1 MNSTDL
7 DTHRDEYKATIG
19 KLIEE
24 YGDASSMPTEEHYLA
39 GERLRAAYS
48 IFANPDVAV
57 AQVFK
62 TYSIDTRVWH
72 YYVDVDDAE
81 SMKIERRMT
90 RADKIASVMKWAAE
104 NVGTQITL
112 EKLIDTGGIAYSM
125 AKKITED
132 RPDVFRKIK
141 RGLFE
146 IRDPKADREAD
157 KEAAAKKASED
168 AAASEGDK

>member
-1 MNSTDL
+1 MNNIDL
-7 DTHRDEYKATIG
+7 DTHRSDYKSSVER
-19 KLIEE
+19 LIEE
-24 YGDASSMPTEEHYLA
+24 YGNASSVPYEDQYLA
-39 GERLRAAYS
+39 GEKLRAAYS
-48 IFANPDVAV
+48 IFANPEVPV

-62 TYSIDTRVWH
+62 TYTIDTRVWH
-72 YYVDVDDAE
+72 HYVDVDDAE

-90 RADKIASVMKWAAE
+90 RVEKVASVMKWATE

-112 EKLIDTGGIAYSM
+112 EKLIETGGIAYSM

-146 IRDPKADREAD
+146 IRDPKADREAE
-157 KEAAAKKASED
+157 KEAALKAADET
-168 AAASEGDK
+168 DK